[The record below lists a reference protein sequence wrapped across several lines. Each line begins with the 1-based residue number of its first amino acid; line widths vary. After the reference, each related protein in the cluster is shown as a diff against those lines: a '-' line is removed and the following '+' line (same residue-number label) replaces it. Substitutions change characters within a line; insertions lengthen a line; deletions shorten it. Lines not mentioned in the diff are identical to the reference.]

1 MRCAILAAGFAGL
14 AVVATNGAWAQSA
27 APAPASEAPP
37 AATPIPAEVAPPAPA
52 APRVAAG
59 AQVIVELV
67 DAVSSR
73 SVKQG
78 DMFPIRLASPI
89 TLDGRVVVP
98 AGALGEGQVVD
109 AGKAGALG
117 RPAKLVLAARYVKV
131 DGVRIDLRGF
141 RVGAAGRDNSNA
153 IMVAS
158 FVPYVGM
165 LALFAKGGEID
176 VPAGTLGQAKLVA
189 DLSVA
194 APTPAPEIPAPPAA
208 PTAAPS
214 P

>member
-1 MRCAILAAGFAGL
+1 MRCVILAAGCASL
-14 AVVATNGAWAQSA
+14 SLVVGSGARAQGV
-27 APAPASEAPP
+27 APPPPTETPP
-37 AATPIPAEVAPPAPA
+37 AAATVQTPPA
-52 APRVAAG
+52 APVVAAG
-59 AQVIVELV
+59 SPVIVELV

-98 AGALGEGQVVD
+98 IGAVGQGQVVD

-117 RPAKLVLAARYVKV
+117 KPAKLVLAARYIKV
-131 DGVRIDLRGF
+131 DGARIELRGF

-153 IMVAS
+153 IMAAS

-176 VPAGTLGQAKLVA
+176 VPAGTLGQAKLIA
-189 DLSVA
+189 DLPVP
-194 APTPAPEIPAPPAA
+194 APSPAPEASAPPTASA
-208 PTAAPS
+208 AAPS
-214 P
+214 L

>member
-1 MRCAILAAGFAGL
+1 MRCVILAPGCAGL
-14 AVVATNGAWAQSA
+14 LAFTASGAWAQETAPNPEASA
-27 APAPASEAPP
+27 KPPPAIAAVPAPPG
-37 AATPIPAEVAPPAPA
+37 
-52 APRVAAG
+52 VAAG
-59 AQVIVELV
+59 STVIVELV
-67 DAVSSR
+67 DVVSSR

-89 TLDGRVVVP
+89 TLDGRVIVP
-98 AGALGEGQVVD
+98 IGAIGEGQVVD

-117 RPAKLVLAARYVKV
+117 KPAKLVLAARYIKV
-131 DGVRIDLRGF
+131 DGARIELRGF

-153 IMVAS
+153 IMAAS

-189 DLSVA
+189 YLSVPA
-194 APTPAPEIPAPPAA
+194 PPPSVEASAPPPTPAAA
-208 PTAAPS
+208 PLP
-214 P
+214 